1 MKDIREHSAI
11 YLPKLDSLKQTI
23 RRARKRAMNVPTE
36 PETFDTLVI
45 PEAYKKTSKG
55 DRFLLYDSGTGSENQ
70 RLLIFGTASNID
82 MLNTSNIWLADG
94 TFKTAPNLFYQLYV
108 IHALKGGPNILE
120 DGHLLPS
127 LFILLSNKSENIY
140 GRMWE
145 QIKILCPNACPS
157 HLIVDFELAAINSF
171 SLNFPRTQNKR
182 MFLSFN
188 PKFVADNSRIWTK
201 SSLSTRSLFCI
212 TS

>member
-1 MKDIREHSAI
+1 MHNILTSLLKDIREHSAI

-23 RRARKRAMNVPTE
+23 RRPCKRALNVPPE

-45 PEAYKKTSKG
+45 PEAYKKISKG
-55 DRFLLYDSGTGSENQ
+55 DRFLLYDFGTGENQ
-70 RLLIFGTASNID
+70 RLLIFSTASY

-94 TFKTAPNLFYQLYV
+94 TFKTASNLFYQLYV
-108 IHALKGGPNILE
+108 IHALKGAPNILE

-171 SLNFPRTQNKR
+171 SLNFPGNQIKGG
-182 MFLSFN
+182 FFH
-188 PKFVADNSRIWTK
+188 
-201 SSLSTRSLFCI
+201 
-212 TS
+212 